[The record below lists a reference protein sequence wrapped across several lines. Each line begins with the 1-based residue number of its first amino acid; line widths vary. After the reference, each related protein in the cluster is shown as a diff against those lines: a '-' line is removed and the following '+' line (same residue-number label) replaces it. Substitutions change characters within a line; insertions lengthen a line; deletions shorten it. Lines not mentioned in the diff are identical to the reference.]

1 MGEGSTVRKPWP
13 RRAATAVGLWLATLV
28 LLLGAA
34 SAAQAHNLPYALV
47 DLRIAPGGK
56 LDIALRCH
64 LTPLIQGLP
73 QGAPDDAAVARLTA
87 MSDAEIAARSDEV
100 AGRIR
105 GMLSLRADGRL
116 VDVAVR
122 MPTPA
127 QIRAEALTPRLSP
140 TPSEPIAITAQA
152 PAGTA
157 VVDIA
162 LPPSLGP
169 AVLSTRYPDG
179 TTTTAPIPDG
189 QRSPDLRLAGPDP
202 VLDQVDAVLRFV
214 RLGFGHI
221 LPGGLDHIL
230 FVVALAMGAPRLGP
244 LVKLATTFTLAHSLT
259 LSLAALGMVSAPA
272 AIVEPAITLSIAVA
286 AALSFRASST
296 DVGWVRLGVVFGFGL
311 LHGLGFAGALAET
324 GLPRG
329 AELTALAA
337 FNVGIELAQ
346 IAVIALVLAA
356 LRLAAP
362 LARDPLLISRP
373 VTACVAV
380 AGLLWTAQRL
390 VLEFAP
396 ATLG

>member
-1 MGEGSTVRKPWP
+1 M
-13 RRAATAVGLWLATLV
+13 RRLTAVVGAWALAA
-28 LLLGAA
+28 LLLVFAA
-34 SAAQAHNLPYALV
+34 APANAHNLPYALV
-47 DLRIAPGGK
+47 DLRIDAAGK

-73 QGAPDDAAVARLTA
+73 QGAPDEAAIARLNA
-87 MSDAEIAARSDEV
+87 MSDAEIAARSAEV
-100 AGRIR
+100 AAQIR
-105 GMLSLRADGRL
+105 ELLSLRADGRL
-116 VDVAVR
+116 IDVVVR

-140 TPSEPIAITAQA
+140 TPSAPIAIVAQA
-152 PAGTA
+152 PAGSA

-169 AVLSTRYPDG
+169 AVLSTLYPDG

-189 QRSPDLRLAGPDP
+189 QRSPDLRLAGPNP
-202 VLDQVDAVLRFV
+202 LLDHLDAMLRFA

-244 LVKLATTFTLAHSLT
+244 LVKLATTFTVAHSLT
-259 LSLAALGMVSAPA
+259 LSLAALGLVSAPA

-286 AALSFRASST
+286 AALSFRAATT
-296 DVGWVRLGVVFGFGL
+296 DVGWIRLGVVFGFGL

-329 AELTALAA
+329 AELAALAA

-356 LRLAAP
+356 LRLARP

-380 AGLLWTAQRL
+380 AGLVWTAQRL

-396 ATLG
+396 ATLS

>member
-1 MGEGSTVRKPWP
+1 MAGAWLS
-13 RRAATAVGLWLATLV
+13 AA
-28 LLLGAA
+28 LLLVVAA
-34 SAAQAHNLPYALV
+34 APAQAHNLPYALV
-47 DLRIAPGGK
+47 DLRIGPGGK

-64 LTPLIQGLP
+64 LTPLVQGLP
-73 QGAPDDAAVARLTA
+73 QGASDDAVAARLMA
-87 MSDAEIAARSDEV
+87 MSDTEIAARSAEV
-100 AGRIR
+100 AGQIR
-105 GMLSLRADGRL
+105 AMLSLRADGRL
-116 VDVAVR
+116 IDVAVR
-122 MPTPA
+122 MPTPG
-127 QIRAEALTPRLSP
+127 QIRAEAATPRLSP
-140 TPSEPIAITAQA
+140 MPSEPIAITAQA
-152 PAGTA
+152 PAGTT

-189 QRSPDLRLAGPDP
+189 QRSPDLRLAGPSP
-202 VLDQVDAVLRFV
+202 VLDHLDAVLRFV

-230 FVVALAMGAPRLGP
+230 FVVALAIGAPRLGP
-244 LVKLATTFTLAHSLT
+244 LVKLATAFTLAHSLT
-259 LSLAALGMVSAPA
+259 LSLAALGFVSAPA
-272 AIVEPAITLSIAVA
+272 SLVEPAITLSIAVA
-286 AALSFRASST
+286 AILSFRAASG

-346 IAVIALVLAA
+346 IAVIVLVLAA
-356 LRLAAP
+356 LRLAT
-362 LARDPLLISRP
+362 LLTRDPLLISRP

-396 ATLG
+396 ATFG